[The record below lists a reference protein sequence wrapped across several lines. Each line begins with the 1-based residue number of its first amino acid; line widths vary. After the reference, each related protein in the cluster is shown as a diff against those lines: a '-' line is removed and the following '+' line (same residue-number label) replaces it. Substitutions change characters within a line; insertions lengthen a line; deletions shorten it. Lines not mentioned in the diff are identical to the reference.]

1 MYPGAYL
8 VQQNVSTSQLAQNI
22 LSHLQTSFTSATR
35 LYDLSIEGVQE
46 ASPPGAKSAS
56 GQGFLPGQT
65 FIVEAYCAAESLHST
80 RAMDI
85 LVLST
90 DAHIALPSLLG
101 KTCQLHTTLADGS
114 RATTTGLIH
123 QAALLGSEGGLAR
136 YRLRVVD
143 ASWMLA
149 HNQASRVWQDTTV
162 LDIITSIF
170 ARYAPQLAWVLS
182 DEVGPFMTQAH
193 QGGQRSYCV
202 QYRETDLAFVQRLL
216 ASEGLSWR
224 VEEHAGSPAKHRM
237 VIFADSTQKS
247 AFPED
252 YSSAHVLGGQGIRF
266 HRGNAQ
272 EAQDSL
278 QALSSLRSLPSAIV
292 TLLSSDYKSKQSI
305 SASSPTA
312 AAFGGKNAPLLE
324 SYRPQAPYAVA
335 NRAQAQR
342 QADLQMQ
349 TLEARHER
357 YFARSTVRT
366 LHAGTRFTV
375 SQAPLPELQDPSHPG
390 FCVLSVHHLG
400 LNSLPKPAT
409 EGLAELL
416 GDVPSLLSGLL
427 QELHGASALQDKSAS
442 SPYEAFVSSYLIN
455 SNSSLT
461 SASGAAVSLDTT
473 ALLTQAQA
481 LGYANQCELLRA
493 DVVWRPERLDGT
505 ALSGPQTALVV
516 GPSGSASD
524 TSAGDLY
531 GDKLGRVRIRFH
543 WQGQLADADGATSGQ
558 ASCWVRVAQ
567 RSAGGGMGMQ
577 FLPRVGQEVL
587 VQFLGGDLERPIIV
601 GALYNG
607 QGEGGIKPTPAGAPV
622 DAASSNPFEQ
632 AHDHRPSA
640 QGNLMAG
647 SASGAS
653 GNSPAW
659 FGSVHGR
666 HGESESIASV
676 GGHANAAAQW
686 GIRTQEWGSGSGSGS
701 ASGNGGSAGYNQLV
715 FDDSDTGGN
724 QQRIQFKTS
733 QYASELNLGHL
744 IHSGCK

>member
-1 MYPGAYL
+1 
-8 VQQNVSTSQLAQNI
+8 VKSQDI
-22 LSHLQTSFTSATR
+22 LSHLQTHFTSATR
-35 LYDLSIEGVQE
+35 LYDLSIEGIQE
-46 ASPPGAKSAS
+46 ASPPHTKAL
-56 GQGFLPGQT
+56 GFLPGQT
-65 FIVEAYCAAESLHST
+65 FMVEAYGAAESLHAS

-85 LVLST
+85 LLLST

-143 ASWMLA
+143 ATWMLA
-149 HNQASRVWQDTTV
+149 HNQASRVWQDSSV
-162 LDIITSIF
+162 LDIITSVF
-170 ARYAPQLAWVLS
+170 ARYAPQLAWAMS
-182 DEVGPFMTQAH
+182 DEVGPFMAQAH
-193 QGGQRSYCV
+193 QGGLRSYCV

-224 VEEHAGSPAKHRM
+224 VEEHESSPAKHRL

-278 QALSSLRSLPSAIV
+278 QALSSLRRLPSAIV
-292 TLLSSDYKSKQSI
+292 TLLSSDYKSKQSL

-342 QADLQMQ
+342 QAELQMQ

-390 FCVLSVHHLG
+390 FCVLRVWHLG
-400 LNSLPKPAT
+400 LNNLPKPAT
-409 EGLAELL
+409 QGLAELL
-416 GDVPSLLSGLL
+416 GDVPDLLTGLL
-427 QELHGASALQDKSAS
+427 QELHAGQTQAHAQNPFGSDASA
-442 SPYEAFVSSYLIN
+442 P
-455 SNSSLT
+455 
-461 SASGAAVSLDTT
+461 LDTT
-473 ALLTQAQA
+473 ALITQAQA

-493 DVVWRPERLDGT
+493 DVPWRPERLDGT

-516 GPSGSASD
+516 GPSGSAS
-524 TSAGDLY
+524 
-531 GDKLGRVRIRFH
+531 
-543 WQGQLADADGATSGQ
+543 
-558 ASCWVRVAQ
+558 
-567 RSAGGGMGMQ
+567 
-577 FLPRVGQEVL
+577 
-587 VQFLGGDLERPIIV
+587 
-601 GALYNG
+601 
-607 QGEGGIKPTPAGAPV
+607 
-622 DAASSNPFEQ
+622 
-632 AHDHRPSA
+632 
-640 QGNLMAG
+640 AG
-647 SASGAS
+647 SL
-653 GNSPAW
+653 
-659 FGSVHGR
+659 R
-666 HGESESIASV
+666 SIKW
-676 GGHANAAAQW
+676 H
-686 GIRTQEWGSGSGSGS
+686 
-701 ASGNGGSAGYNQLV
+701 
-715 FDDSDTGGN
+715 D
-724 QQRIQFKTS
+724 
-733 QYASELNLGHL
+733 
-744 IHSGCK
+744 